1 MSTIDD
7 DDIRKLKRQKQ
18 YQDYQ
23 KYIDSQEN
31 ANDKTEGE
39 MDGKKVK
46 LLSQDHKIES
56 VYDRFKMNQNT

>member
-1 MSTIDD
+1 MDPINEDEL
-7 DDIRKLKRQKQ
+7 RKLKRQKQ

-23 KYIDSQEN
+23 KYTDSQEN
-31 ANDKTEGE
+31 AQDEHEGE